1 MSFIEVL
8 QIIGPTVAVYVAI
21 RVDMA
26 AMKIRLDHLPG
37 ARPVPER
44 QNKIAALAYNSGLEA
59 SHDTRR
65 IFHRPSEH

>member
-26 AMKIRLDHLPG
+26 AMKIRLDHL
-37 ARPVPER
+37 ER
-44 QNKIAALAYNSGLEA
+44 DLYQNVK
-59 SHDTRR
+59 TK
-65 IFHRPSEH
+65 